1 MRRSLFSFLSLLLLA
16 AALLTA
22 CRARE
27 SAGPQPARAGIEL
40 RNGRWYDGG
49 AFREKTMYVVGR
61 NLTSAR
67 PARVEKIVDLAGGWV
82 VPPYAEGHNHWLEP
96 EAIGAYDAQYL
107 RDGVFYLKDLANAPV
122 VRRRMD
128 AALNRPTTVDFVS
141 ANQGWSGPG
150 AHPDQIAL
158 QFLKFGSFPKEWTEK
173 DLDRN
178 VVEIVETPAD
188 VEARWP
194 EFLAGRPDF
203 VKVFLLYSEE
213 YAKRRSDPAFLYK
226 RGMDPA
232 LVPIIAA
239 KAHAAGLR
247 VAAHAY
253 TAADFRNAL
262 AGGVD
267 DIAHFPGT
275 GWDAKL
281 GDAAFRITAEDAA
294 LAAKRGATVTTTLF
308 VARRGH
314 GERSQEGPARPGRG
328 HPPEPRAAAPRGGHD
343 PSRQRPVSEDA
354 GRRGGAPGQTAALL
368 ERRAAED
375 VVRDDAPSDLPEAAG
390 RQTGGW
396 IRGELPGA
404 RRRPARGL
412 RQLVAHLVAR
422 QAGRVAP
429 FPARRRVPAAEDVRS
444 DTGRAHRDP

>member
-1 MRRSLFSFLSLLLLA
+1 MRRSLLSFLSLLLLA

-294 LAAKRGATVTTTLF
+294 LAAKRGATVTTTLSWLGEDMESDPRKAQH
-308 VARRGH
+308 VLDAVIRPNLELLRRAGVTILLGSDQFRKTPA
-314 GERSQEGPARPGRG
+314 GE
-328 HPPEPRAAAPRGGHD
+328 
-343 PSRQRPVSEDA
+343 
-354 GRRGGAPGQTAALL
+354 AALL
-368 ERRAAED
+368 ARLRLFSNAELLKTWCETTPRAIFPKRQVGRLED
-375 VVRDDAPSDLPEAAG
+375 GYEASFLVLAGDPLADFANSSRISLRVKQGEWLPSPPD
-390 RQTGGW
+390 
-396 IRGELPGA
+396 
-404 RRRPARGL
+404 
-412 RQLVAHLVAR
+412 VA
-422 QAGRVAP
+422 
-429 FPARRRVPAAEDVRS
+429 FPPLKM
-444 DTGRAHRDP
+444 